1 MAQIRCSSSEDLE
14 SYAPVMVEDLV
25 SGLQDWRQVP
35 DIVRLTFKAIVDLLT
50 TQGSAIADIERQLP
64 TKASKSDLSAGLSTK
79 ANLSDV
85 TQSLLE
91 TNTAL
96 QKSITPEVLNSA
108 LKDKISRSEFL
119 SLPTPDTHLSLLEQ
133 QISHFHSQFEPIHS
147 AISDLN
153 DTYDLHIQRL
163 NQQVKELWEAMDQKA
178 EVSEVEVMVGNKAD
192 KQSVA
197 SALQRKV
204 NREEMEELGQL
215 KNNVDCLISD
225 LSTLRSTLEANFHQF
240 HDKLSTSN
248 QETSTK
254 ILTFD
259 RKIHVIEKDLHI
271 NSKQI
276 SKLTL
281 QIEGKMNNEQLNSV
295 FSAFKYEI
303 NDLISVLKRDFGI
316 LDEKIVRKYEKL
328 HGFYMEM
335 SKNVANIQGIS
346 QEAKDLH
353 RNVLDLIEDLNIKK
367 ADSQDLIELYRNFTE
382 KKQEK
387 DGIKLE
393 MEKYREIL
401 ILLQAEIK
409 RLEAEI
415 CVIPG
420 IRSEIQSCVRSL
432 DLLALLESKASVV
445 DLHQVRDSV
454 VRLHG
459 GMEVLMMENCTARWL
474 WRSGGLEAG
483 QKVPWEVECV
493 NTQPE
498 NFLWEQGA
506 TEICMVS
513 PGLYDLRIGVYTR
526 IKPKAMVMVNDQV
539 LYRLGT
545 EPGTEKLWTPH
556 MDGNLIGLTLNDVI
570 AMPARARISVVYE
583 GECRAEAFICL
594 RKL

>member
-506 TEICMVS
+506 TGICMVS

>member
-91 TNTAL
+91 TNAAL
-96 QKSITPEVLNSA
+96 QKSITPEVLNFA
-108 LKDKISRSEFL
+108 IKDKISRSEFL
-119 SLPTPDTHLSLLEQ
+119 SLPTPDTHLSILEQ

-153 DTYDLHIQRL
+153 HTYDLHIQRL
-163 NQQVKELWEAMDQKA
+163 NQQVKELWEVMDQKA

-204 NREEMEELGQL
+204 NREEMEELGQV
-215 KNNVDCLISD
+215 KNNVDSLISD

-248 QETSTK
+248 QETLTK

-259 RKIHVIEKDLHI
+259 RKIHGIEKDLHI

-367 ADSQDLIELYRNFTE
+367 ADSHDLIELYRNFTE

-387 DGIKLE
+387 EDIKLE
-393 MEKYREIL
+393 LEKYREIL
-401 ILLQAEIK
+401 ILLQGEIK

-420 IRSEIQSCVRSL
+420 IRSEIQSCVRSP
-432 DLLALLESKASVV
+432 DLLALLESMASLE
-445 DLHQVRDSV
+445 DLHQVRNSV

-526 IKPKAMVMVNDQV
+526 IKPTAMVMVNDQV
-539 LYRLGT
+539 LYRLGS

-556 MDGNLIGLTLNDVI
+556 MDGNLVGLTLNDVI
-570 AMPARARISVVYE
+570 AMPARARISVIYE